1 MSLSFLIFSL
11 LEMIDYNCF
20 NNTFYQDFYVQNNT
34 AAQIGISEEDLN
46 EMTDTLLAYLRDDR
60 EDISVKISDNGQIV
74 EGFNDREK
82 AHMVDVK
89 ILYENVMTVR
99 NILFITSLVCAI
111 YMFINK
117 TNHRFKDLKKMYLNA
132 FGFLM
137 AIILALGTYIIT
149 DFNSFWTNFHHVFF
163 SNDLWLLNPATDRL
177 IMMVPLN
184 FFYTLVSNII
194 IMTIAIWAFAY
205 FIIWLLERREIND

>member
-20 NNTFYQDFYVQNNT
+20 NNAFYQEFYAQNNT
-34 AAQIGISEEDLN
+34 AVQIGISEEDLN

-60 EDISVKISDNGQIV
+60 ENLSVKISDNGQTV

-117 TNHRFKDLKKMYLNA
+117 AKHRLKDLKKMYLNA

-149 DFNSFWTNFHHVFF
+149 DFNSFWTNFHHIFF

-194 IMTIAIWAFAY
+194 IMTIVIWAFAY